1 MVSLIAWVKVMLRRL
16 WSVKR
21 KSSSESSYTNRAQ
34 YIRLTTKIH
43 VTLMMTSAQVVE
55 HQSLLLT
62 KRQSFLDYTIKCQGS
77 LSQDGDRYT
86 VYNGCS

>member
-1 MVSLIAWVKVMLRRL
+1 MVSLIARVKVMLRKVVGEAEVIIRVEL
-16 WSVKR
+16 HEQGSVH
-21 KSSSESSYTNRAQ
+21 S
-34 YIRLTTKIH
+34 TTTIH

-86 VYNGCS
+86 VYNGCA